1 MSEITYIILEF
12 KFKGEIMNYYEIN
25 DETMAVIPID
35 YDKTKIIEKEKEY
48 IIEKKAYTIM
58 DESCKYYGSS
68 YKGRIEA
75 SKELLNCSYKL
86 PIIVEESS
94 ALIFFPIKSSL
105 LQDCSW
111 INVNCIKNIEKIG
124 NKCNI
129 TLRNGKK
136 ILLDISKL
144 SLENQIYRSSKLES
158 IIYKRIITKK
168 RD

>member
-1 MSEITYIILEF
+1 
-12 KFKGEIMNYYEIN
+12 MNNYEIN
-25 DETMAVIPID
+25 EDTYAIISEEIG
-35 YDKTKIIEKEKEY
+35 KTKIIEKDNE
-48 IIEKKAYTIM
+48 YTINEDAYKVM

-124 NKCNI
+124 SKCNI

-136 ILLDISKL
+136 LLLDISKL

>member
-1 MSEITYIILEF
+1 
-12 KFKGEIMNYYEIN
+12 MNNYEIN
-25 DETMAVIPID
+25 EETYAVLSHQIG
-35 YDKTKIIEKEKEY
+35 KTKIIEREQEY
-48 IIEKKAYTIM
+48 IVEQDAYKIM

-75 SKELLNCSYKL
+75 SKDLLECSYKL

-105 LQDCSW
+105 LQDCCW
-111 INVNCIKNIEKIG
+111 INVNSIKKIEKVG
-124 NKCNI
+124 NKSNI
-129 TLRNGKK
+129 TFNNGKEL
-136 ILLDISKL
+136 LLDISKL

-158 IIYKRIITKK
+158 IIYKRIIAKK

>member
-1 MSEITYIILEF
+1 
-12 KFKGEIMNYYEIN
+12 
-25 DETMAVIPID
+25 
-35 YDKTKIIEKEKEY
+35 
-48 IIEKKAYTIM
+48 M

-75 SKELLNCSYKL
+75 SKDLLECSYKL

-105 LQDCSW
+105 LQDCCW
-111 INVNCIKNIEKIG
+111 INVNSIKKIEKVG
-124 NKCNI
+124 NKSNI
-129 TLRNGKK
+129 TFNNGKEL
-136 ILLDISKL
+136 LLDISKL

-158 IIYKRIITKK
+158 IIYKRIIAKK